1 MEKHVIW
8 IDVAAKIASFHKI
21 ERGEPVEFERQ
32 EQFEA
37 YLYSL
42 AELGYRFQ

>member
-1 MEKHVIW
+1 MEKRVIW
-8 IDVAAKIASFHKI
+8 IDVTAKIASFHKI
-21 ERGEPVEFERQ
+21 ESGEPVEFERQ

-42 AELGYRFQ
+42 TEQGYRLQ

>member
-42 AELGYRFQ
+42 TEQGYRFQ